1 VRCSYRRSLADEQP
15 ETLRAWT
22 WVETPHREVPAHA
35 FFEITYASGEV
46 EEIEAQECLE
56 MG

>member
-1 VRCSYRRSLADEQP
+1 VRCWYRRSLADEQP

-22 WVETPHREVPAHA
+22 WVETPHREVSAHA